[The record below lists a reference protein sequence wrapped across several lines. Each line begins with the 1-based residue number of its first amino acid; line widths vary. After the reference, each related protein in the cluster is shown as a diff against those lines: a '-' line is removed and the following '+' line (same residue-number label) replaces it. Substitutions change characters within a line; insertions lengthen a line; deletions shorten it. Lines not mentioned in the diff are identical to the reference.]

1 MNYILSGINL
11 EFIDLCQ
18 KSNDLE
24 TIKRFYNTHHSEID
38 DEYGFEKIC
47 ENGNLEIAK
56 WLYSFGGIDIHM
68 DNDFPFR
75 FACKYGHSE
84 IVKWLHS
91 LGGIDIHMD
100 DDFPYRYACQEG
112 YTELAQWIHSMGNI
126 NISQKDYDIFCYVCQ
141 EGHLEMAQWIYS
153 MGNIDV
159 EERDSLCFRGVSWTG
174 KIEIIK
180 WLSSLCQNYKYI
192 ENEEQ
197 IICIEV
203 NTLDY
208 YIYHK
213 GNKRLIGTFKMTP
226 FTNIELEVCNI
237 CYNDANILTN
247 CGHSYCIECLMKWYY
262 RSKNCAYCRQKI
274 TVQECKANED

>member
-18 KSNDLE
+18 KNNDLE
-24 TIKRFYNTHHSEID
+24 TITCFFNTHNSEID
-38 DEYGFEKIC
+38 DEYVFENIC
-47 ENGNLEIAK
+47 ENGNLEIAQ
-56 WLYSFGGIDIHM
+56 WLYSLGTIDIHAN
-68 DNDFPFR
+68 NDFPFR
-75 FACKYGHSE
+75 FACKYGHTE

-112 YTELAQWIHSMGNI
+112 
-126 NISQKDYDIFCYVCQ
+126 
-141 EGHLEMAQWIYS
+141 HLEMVQWIYS

-159 EERDSLCFRGVSWTG
+159 EERDSLCFRGANWTG

-192 ENEEQ
+192 ENDEQ
-197 IICIEV
+197 IICIVV

-213 GNKRLIGTFKMTP
+213 GNKRLIETFKMTP
-226 FTNIELEVCNI
+226 FTNIELALCNI
-237 CYNDANILTN
+237 CYDDANILTN

-274 TVQECKANED
+274 NLQECKVNED